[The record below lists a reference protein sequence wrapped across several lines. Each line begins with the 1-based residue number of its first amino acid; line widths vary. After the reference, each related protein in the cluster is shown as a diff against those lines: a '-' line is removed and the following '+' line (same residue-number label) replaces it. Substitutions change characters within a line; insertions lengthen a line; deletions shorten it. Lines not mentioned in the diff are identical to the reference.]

1 MTPDILT
8 VRGLT
13 KQTFLVAEQGLIS
26 EIRRNLDTGRWP
38 QSEISLRSALAEVS
52 DVLNNWDELSAP
64 QVEKTQTQPAVS
76 VYLPGKKPATRP
88 MIQPKRINPIDT
100 FIRRMDA

>member
-13 KQTFLVAEQGLIS
+13 KQSFLVAEQGLIS
-26 EIRRNLDTGRWP
+26 EIRRNIGSGRWP
-38 QSEISLRSALAEVS
+38 QPELSLRAALYEIETVI
-52 DVLNNWDELSAP
+52 DNWDELSAP

-76 VYLPGKKPATRP
+76 VHLPGKRPATRP
-88 MIQPKRINPIDT
+88 LVNPT
-100 FIRRMDA
+100 KPNPSFTRRTDA